1 MIKKLFWISIVLILL
16 WWFWQSENFSKI
28 SAWIAIFLFWMI
40 FLWQWFKEFT
50 WGWFEKILKN
60 FTDKTWKSI
69 TLGIFWA
76 TIMQSSSL
84 VTIIAISFLSADL
97 IPLAQ
102 WIAISLGSN
111 IWTTTWAWLVAAFWM
126 KISLSTYAYPILV
139 FWFIFYIQK
148 SKNLKWI
155 WYILAWIWFV
165 FLWVDNIKD
174 WFETFR
180 QSVNLMDYT
189 VDWFKWIL
197 VFVLI
202 WTIATIVLQSSL
214 ATIILVL
221 AALWFNQVTY
231 ENAIALVIWANIWT
245 TFTGILGSLNSNT
258 NWKRLAV
265 ADVISKTL
273 TWAIFTVFIY
283 QVISLVDLIASGLN
297 LTDPSMKIAIFH
309 TIYNI
314 VWVSILLPFY
324 GKFVNFIENL
334 LPETEVIQKWFVR
347 NLYLNWAAEELPNTA
362 IISLVKETRHMYSN
376 SIDILLKILWLELTD
391 LDPDKDGI
399 VDYKSVKSKIKIYE
413 WDSDQLYWEKIKIL
427 FWEIMDFSTRVQAK
441 NPEKYFEEFST
452 IRRANINIVEAVKII
467 KHLKRNLER
476 FLHSSNTAIKLQ
488 YEKIIEDLLFV
499 IANIERL
506 DVTEGDYERI
516 EILWSMQKFISDN
529 DIINNWKIDEL
540 IRNKLITNEMAT
552 SLIKDTNYKN
562 DICKKLIL
570 VSEIVYNREIYN
582 ETEWKINISNVFWI
596 SSKKVEKLVDKFK
609 KKKSNLKSKL
619 KNEKDKAKRIA
630 LEKEIDKIEFIIEKY
645 QDD

>member
-180 QSVNLMDYT
+180 HSVNLMDYT

-273 TWAIFTVFIY
+273 AWTIFTVFIY

-314 VWVSILLPFY
+314 VWVGILLPFY

-476 FLHSSNTAIKLQ
+476 FLHSSNPAIKLQ

-630 LEKEIDKIEFIIEKY
+630 LEKEIDKVEFIIEKY

>member
-413 WDSDQLYWEKIKIL
+413 WDSDKLYWEKIKIL

-476 FLHSSNTAIKLQ
+476 FLHSSNPAIKLQ

-630 LEKEIDKIEFIIEKY
+630 LEKEIDKVEFIIEKY

>member
-314 VWVSILLPFY
+314 VWVGILLPFY

-630 LEKEIDKIEFIIEKY
+630 LEKEIDKVEFIIEKY

>member
-273 TWAIFTVFIY
+273 TWTIFTVFIY

-314 VWVSILLPFY
+314 VWVGILLPFY

-334 LPETEVIQKWFVR
+334 LPETEVVQKWFVR

-476 FLHSSNTAIKLQ
+476 FLHSSNPAIKLQ

-630 LEKEIDKIEFIIEKY
+630 LEKEIDKVEFIIEKY

>member
-427 FWEIMDFSTRVQAK
+427 FWEIMDFSSRVQAK

-476 FLHSSNTAIKLQ
+476 FLHSSNPAIKLQ

-630 LEKEIDKIEFIIEKY
+630 LEKEIDKVEFIIEKY

>member
-314 VWVSILLPFY
+314 VWVGILLPFY

-476 FLHSSNTAIKLQ
+476 FLHSSNPAIKLQ

-540 IRNKLITNEMAT
+540 IRNKLSTNEMAT

-630 LEKEIDKIEFIIEKY
+630 LEKEIDKVEFIIEKY

>member
-273 TWAIFTVFIY
+273 TWTIFTVFIY

-314 VWVSILLPFY
+314 VWVGILLPFY

-476 FLHSSNTAIKLQ
+476 FLHSSNPAIKLQ

-582 ETEWKINISNVFWI
+582 ETDWKINISNVFWI

-630 LEKEIDKIEFIIEKY
+630 LEKEIDKVEFIIEKY

>member
-273 TWAIFTVFIY
+273 TWTIFTVFIY

-314 VWVSILLPFY
+314 VWVGILLPFY

-334 LPETEVIQKWFVR
+334 LPETEIVQKWFVR

-476 FLHSSNTAIKLQ
+476 FLHSSNPAIKLQ

-630 LEKEIDKIEFIIEKY
+630 LEKEIDKVEFIIEKY

>member
-1 MIKKLFWISIVLILL
+1 
-16 WWFWQSENFSKI
+16 
-28 SAWIAIFLFWMI
+28 
-40 FLWQWFKEFT
+40 
-50 WGWFEKILKN
+50 
-60 FTDKTWKSI
+60 
-69 TLGIFWA
+69 
-76 TIMQSSSL
+76 MQSSSL

-283 QVISLVDLIASGLN
+283 QVIYLVDLIASGLN

-314 VWVSILLPFY
+314 VWVGILLPFY

-630 LEKEIDKIEFIIEKY
+630 LEKEIDKVEFIIEKY

>member
-540 IRNKLITNEMAT
+540 IRNKIITNEMAT

>member
-76 TIMQSSSL
+76 TIMQSSSR

-630 LEKEIDKIEFIIEKY
+630 LEKEIDKVEFIIEKY

>member
-273 TWAIFTVFIY
+273 TWTIFTVFIY

-314 VWVSILLPFY
+314 VWVGILLPFY

-334 LPETEVIQKWFVR
+334 LPETEIVQKWFVR

-476 FLHSSNTAIKLQ
+476 FLNSSNPAIKLQ

-630 LEKEIDKIEFIIEKY
+630 LEKEIDKVEFIIEKY

>member
-273 TWAIFTVFIY
+273 TWTIFTVFIY

-314 VWVSILLPFY
+314 VWVGILLPFY

-334 LPETEVIQKWFVR
+334 LPETEVIQKWFAR

-476 FLHSSNTAIKLQ
+476 FLHSSNPAIKLQ

-630 LEKEIDKIEFIIEKY
+630 LEKEIDKVEFIIEKY

>member
-273 TWAIFTVFIY
+273 TWTIFTVFIY

-314 VWVSILLPFY
+314 VWVGILLPFY

-619 KNEKDKAKRIA
+619 KNEKDKAKKIA
-630 LEKEIDKIEFIIEKY
+630 LEKEIDKVEFIIEKY

>member
-1 MIKKLFWISIVLILL
+1 
-16 WWFWQSENFSKI
+16 
-28 SAWIAIFLFWMI
+28 
-40 FLWQWFKEFT
+40 
-50 WGWFEKILKN
+50 
-60 FTDKTWKSI
+60 
-69 TLGIFWA
+69 
-76 TIMQSSSL
+76 MQSSSL

-273 TWAIFTVFIY
+273 TWTIFTVFIY

-314 VWVSILLPFY
+314 VWVGILLPFY

-441 NPEKYFEEFST
+441 NPEKYFKNFQQSEEQ
-452 IRRANINIVEAVKII
+452 I
-467 KHLKRNLER
+467 
-476 FLHSSNTAIKLQ
+476 
-488 YEKIIEDLLFV
+488 
-499 IANIERL
+499 
-506 DVTEGDYERI
+506 
-516 EILWSMQKFISDN
+516 
-529 DIINNWKIDEL
+529 
-540 IRNKLITNEMAT
+540 
-552 SLIKDTNYKN
+552 
-562 DICKKLIL
+562 
-570 VSEIVYNREIYN
+570 
-582 ETEWKINISNVFWI
+582 
-596 SSKKVEKLVDKFK
+596 
-609 KKKSNLKSKL
+609 
-619 KNEKDKAKRIA
+619 
-630 LEKEIDKIEFIIEKY
+630 
-645 QDD
+645 

>member
-1 MIKKLFWISIVLILL
+1 
-16 WWFWQSENFSKI
+16 
-28 SAWIAIFLFWMI
+28 
-40 FLWQWFKEFT
+40 
-50 WGWFEKILKN
+50 
-60 FTDKTWKSI
+60 
-69 TLGIFWA
+69 
-76 TIMQSSSL
+76 MQSSSL

-97 IPLAQ
+97 IPLTQ

-273 TWAIFTVFIY
+273 TWTIFTVFIY

-314 VWVSILLPFY
+314 VWVGILLPFY

-334 LPETEVIQKWFVR
+334 LPETEIVQKWFVR

-476 FLHSSNTAIKLQ
+476 FLHSSNPAIKLQ

-630 LEKEIDKIEFIIEKY
+630 LEKEIDKVEFIIEKY

>member
-273 TWAIFTVFIY
+273 TWTIFTVFIY

-314 VWVSILLPFY
+314 VWVGILLPFY

-399 VDYKSVKSKIKIYE
+399 VDYKSVKSKIKIYA

-476 FLHSSNTAIKLQ
+476 FLHSSNPAIKLQ

-630 LEKEIDKIEFIIEKY
+630 LEKEIDKVEFIIEKY

>member
-273 TWAIFTVFIY
+273 TWTIFTVFIY

-314 VWVSILLPFY
+314 VWVGILLPFY

-630 LEKEIDKIEFIIEKY
+630 LEKEIDKVEFIIEKY

>member
-1 MIKKLFWISIVLILL
+1 
-16 WWFWQSENFSKI
+16 
-28 SAWIAIFLFWMI
+28 
-40 FLWQWFKEFT
+40 
-50 WGWFEKILKN
+50 
-60 FTDKTWKSI
+60 
-69 TLGIFWA
+69 
-76 TIMQSSSL
+76 MQSSSL

-165 FLWVDNIKD
+165 CLWVDNIKD

-273 TWAIFTVFIY
+273 TWTIFTVFIY

-314 VWVSILLPFY
+314 VWVGILLPFY

-476 FLHSSNTAIKLQ
+476 FLHSSNPAIKLQ

-630 LEKEIDKIEFIIEKY
+630 LEKEIDKVEFIIEKY

>member
-273 TWAIFTVFIY
+273 TWTIFTVFIY

-314 VWVSILLPFY
+314 VWVGILLPFY

-476 FLHSSNTAIKLQ
+476 FLHSSNPAIKLQ

-596 SSKKVEKLVDKFK
+596 SSKKVEKLVAKFK

-630 LEKEIDKIEFIIEKY
+630 LEKEIDKVEFIIEKY

>member
-273 TWAIFTVFIY
+273 TWTIFTVFIY
-283 QVISLVDLIASGLN
+283 QVISLVDLIASVLN

-476 FLHSSNTAIKLQ
+476 FLHSSNPAIKLQ

-630 LEKEIDKIEFIIEKY
+630 LEKEIDKVEFIIEKY

>member
-76 TIMQSSSL
+76 TIMKSSSL

-630 LEKEIDKIEFIIEKY
+630 LEKEIDKVEFIIEKY

>member
-50 WGWFEKILKN
+50 WGWFEKILKK

-214 ATIILVL
+214 ATIIVVL

-273 TWAIFTVFIY
+273 TWTIFTVFIY

-314 VWVSILLPFY
+314 VWVGILLPFY

-334 LPETEVIQKWFVR
+334 LPETEIVQKWFVR

-427 FWEIMDFSTRVQAK
+427 FWEIMDFSSRVQAK

-476 FLHSSNTAIKLQ
+476 FLHSSNPAIKLQ

-630 LEKEIDKIEFIIEKY
+630 LEKEIDKVEFIIEKY

>member
-297 LTDPSMKIAIFH
+297 LTDPSMKIATFH

-314 VWVSILLPFY
+314 VWVGILLPFY

-476 FLHSSNTAIKLQ
+476 FLHSSNPAIKLQ

-630 LEKEIDKIEFIIEKY
+630 LEKEIDKVEFIIEKY

>member
-69 TLGIFWA
+69 ALGIFWA

-273 TWAIFTVFIY
+273 TWTIFTVFIY

-314 VWVSILLPFY
+314 VWVGILLPFY

-334 LPETEVIQKWFVR
+334 LPETEIVQKWFVR

-476 FLHSSNTAIKLQ
+476 FLNSSNPAIKLQ

-630 LEKEIDKIEFIIEKY
+630 LEKEIDKVEFIIEKY

>member
-273 TWAIFTVFIY
+273 TWTIFTVFIY
-283 QVISLVDLIASGLN
+283 QVISLVDLIASVLN

-630 LEKEIDKIEFIIEKY
+630 LEKEIDKVEFIIEKY

>member
-273 TWAIFTVFIY
+273 TWTIFTVFIY

-476 FLHSSNTAIKLQ
+476 FLHSSNPAIKLQ

-630 LEKEIDKIEFIIEKY
+630 LEKEIDKVEFIIEKY

>member
-273 TWAIFTVFIY
+273 TWTIFTVFIY

-314 VWVSILLPFY
+314 VWVGILLPFY

-334 LPETEVIQKWFVR
+334 LPETEVVQKWFVR

-376 SIDILLKILWLELTD
+376 SIDILLQILWLELKD

-427 FWEIMDFSTRVQAK
+427 FWEIMDFSSRVQAK

-476 FLHSSNTAIKLQ
+476 FLHSSNPAIKLQ

-630 LEKEIDKIEFIIEKY
+630 LEKEIDKVEFIIEKY

>member
-265 ADVISKTL
+265 AHVISKTL

-314 VWVSILLPFY
+314 VWVGILLPFY

-476 FLHSSNTAIKLQ
+476 FLHSSNPAIKLQ

-630 LEKEIDKIEFIIEKY
+630 LEKEIDKVEFIIEKY

>member
-102 WIAISLGSN
+102 WIAISLGSH
-111 IWTTTWAWLVAAFWM
+111 IWTTTWAWLVAAFSM

-273 TWAIFTVFIY
+273 TWTIFTVFIY

-309 TIYNI
+309 TFFNI
-314 VWVSILLPFY
+314 VWVCIFFPFY

-476 FLHSSNTAIKLQ
+476 FLHSSNPAIKLQ

-630 LEKEIDKIEFIIEKY
+630 LEKEIDKVEFIIEKY

>member
-1 MIKKLFWISIVLILL
+1 MIKKLFGISIVLILL
-16 WWFWQSENFSKI
+16 WGFGQSENFSKI
-28 SAWIAIFLFWMI
+28 SAGIAIFLFGMI
-40 FLWQWFKEFT
+40 FLGQGFKEFT
-50 WGWFEKILKN
+50 GGGFEKILKN

-69 TLGIFWA
+69 TLGIFGA

-102 WIAISLGSN
+102 GIAISLGSN
-111 IWTTTWAWLVAAFWM
+111 IGTTTGAWLVAAFGM

-139 FWFIFYIQK
+139 FGFIFYIQK
-148 SKNLKWI
+148 SKNLKGI
-155 WYILAWIWFV
+155 GYILAGIGFV
-165 FLWVDNIKD
+165 FLGVDNIKD
-174 WFETFR
+174 GFETFR

-189 VDWFKWIL
+189 VDGFKGIL

-202 WTIATIVLQSSL
+202 GTIATIVLQSSL

-221 AALWFNQVTY
+221 AALGFNQVTY
-231 ENAIALVIWANIWT
+231 ENAIALVIGANIGT

-258 NWKRLAV
+258 NGKRLAV

-273 TWAIFTVFIY
+273 TGAIFTVFIY

-314 VWVSILLPFY
+314 VGVSILLPFY

-334 LPETEVIQKWFVR
+334 LPETEVIQKGFVR
-347 NLYLNWAAEELPNTA
+347 NLYLNGAAEELPNTA

-376 SIDILLKILWLELTD
+376 SIDILLKILGLELTD

-413 WDSDQLYWEKIKIL
+413 GDSDQLYGEKIKIL
-427 FWEIMDFSTRVQAK
+427 FGEIMDFSTRVQAK

-516 EILWSMQKFISDN
+516 EILGSMQKFISDN
-529 DIINNWKIDEL
+529 DIINNGKIDEL

-582 ETEWKINISNVFWI
+582 ETEGKINISNVFGI

-630 LEKEIDKIEFIIEKY
+630 LEKEIDKVEFIIEKY

>member
-273 TWAIFTVFIY
+273 TWTIFTVFIY

-314 VWVSILLPFY
+314 VWVGILLPFY

-476 FLHSSNTAIKLQ
+476 FLHSSNPAIKLQ

-619 KNEKDKAKRIA
+619 KNEKDKAKRIV
-630 LEKEIDKIEFIIEKY
+630 LEKEIDKVEFIIEKY

>member
-50 WGWFEKILKN
+50 WGWFEKILKK

-273 TWAIFTVFIY
+273 TWTIFTVFIY

-314 VWVSILLPFY
+314 VWVGILLPFY

-427 FWEIMDFSTRVQAK
+427 FWEIMDFSSRVQAK

-476 FLHSSNTAIKLQ
+476 FLHSSNPAIKLQ

-630 LEKEIDKIEFIIEKY
+630 LEKEIDKVEFIIEKY

>member
-273 TWAIFTVFIY
+273 TWTIFTVFIY

-314 VWVSILLPFY
+314 VWVGILLPFY

-376 SIDILLKILWLELTD
+376 SIDILLKILWLELSD

-476 FLHSSNTAIKLQ
+476 FLHSSNPAIKLQ

-630 LEKEIDKIEFIIEKY
+630 LEKEIDKVEFIIEKY

>member
-273 TWAIFTVFIY
+273 TWTIFTVFIY

-314 VWVSILLPFY
+314 VWVGILLPFY

-334 LPETEVIQKWFVR
+334 LPETEVQKWFVR

-476 FLHSSNTAIKLQ
+476 FLHSSNPAIKLQ

-630 LEKEIDKIEFIIEKY
+630 LEKEIDKVEFIIEKY

>member
-1 MIKKLFWISIVLILL
+1 
-16 WWFWQSENFSKI
+16 
-28 SAWIAIFLFWMI
+28 
-40 FLWQWFKEFT
+40 
-50 WGWFEKILKN
+50 
-60 FTDKTWKSI
+60 
-69 TLGIFWA
+69 
-76 TIMQSSSL
+76 MQSSSL

-126 KISLSTYAYPILV
+126 KVSLSTYAYPILV
-139 FWFIFYIQK
+139 FWFICYIQK

-273 TWAIFTVFIY
+273 TWTIFTVFIY
-283 QVISLVDLIASGLN
+283 QVIALVDLIASTMGLS
-297 LTDPSMKIAIFH
+297 DQSMKIAIFH

-314 VWVSILLPFY
+314 IWVGILLPFY

-334 LPETEVIQKWFVR
+334 LPETEVVQKWFVR

-376 SIDILLKILWLELTD
+376 SIDILLQILWLELKD

-427 FWEIMDFSTRVQAK
+427 FWEIMDFSSRVQAK

-476 FLHSSNTAIKLQ
+476 FLHSSNPAIKLQ

-630 LEKEIDKIEFIIEKY
+630 LEKEIDKVEFIIEKY

>member
-221 AALWFNQVTY
+221 AALWFNQVT
-231 ENAIALVIWANIWT
+231 
-245 TFTGILGSLNSNT
+245 
-258 NWKRLAV
+258 
-265 ADVISKTL
+265 
-273 TWAIFTVFIY
+273 
-283 QVISLVDLIASGLN
+283 
-297 LTDPSMKIAIFH
+297 
-309 TIYNI
+309 
-314 VWVSILLPFY
+314 
-324 GKFVNFIENL
+324 
-334 LPETEVIQKWFVR
+334 
-347 NLYLNWAAEELPNTA
+347 
-362 IISLVKETRHMYSN
+362 
-376 SIDILLKILWLELTD
+376 
-391 LDPDKDGI
+391 
-399 VDYKSVKSKIKIYE
+399 
-413 WDSDQLYWEKIKIL
+413 
-427 FWEIMDFSTRVQAK
+427 
-441 NPEKYFEEFST
+441 
-452 IRRANINIVEAVKII
+452 
-467 KHLKRNLER
+467 
-476 FLHSSNTAIKLQ
+476 
-488 YEKIIEDLLFV
+488 
-499 IANIERL
+499 
-506 DVTEGDYERI
+506 
-516 EILWSMQKFISDN
+516 
-529 DIINNWKIDEL
+529 
-540 IRNKLITNEMAT
+540 
-552 SLIKDTNYKN
+552 
-562 DICKKLIL
+562 
-570 VSEIVYNREIYN
+570 
-582 ETEWKINISNVFWI
+582 
-596 SSKKVEKLVDKFK
+596 
-609 KKKSNLKSKL
+609 
-619 KNEKDKAKRIA
+619 
-630 LEKEIDKIEFIIEKY
+630 
-645 QDD
+645 

>member
-273 TWAIFTVFIY
+273 TWTIFTVFIY

-314 VWVSILLPFY
+314 VWVGILLPFY

-334 LPETEVIQKWFVR
+334 LPETEIVQKWFVR

-476 FLHSSNTAIKLQ
+476 FLNSSNPAIKLQ

-582 ETEWKINISNVFWI
+582 ETEGKINISNVFWI

-630 LEKEIDKIEFIIEKY
+630 LEKEIDKVEFIIEKY

>member
-273 TWAIFTVFIY
+273 TWTIFTVFIY

-314 VWVSILLPFY
+314 VWVGILLPFY

-476 FLHSSNTAIKLQ
+476 FLHSSNPAIKLQ

-582 ETEWKINISNVFWI
+582 ETEGKINISNVFWI

-630 LEKEIDKIEFIIEKY
+630 LEKEIDKVEFIIEKY